1 MRKLAIPEDLY
12 ERRTPTVP
20 RTPRGGAHLYA
31 MPGWGPGG
39 STLYEWYRPEDL
51 AHLPGRAIPVAK
63 PERYVSPTGAR
74 LYAMPG
80 WGERGSTLY
89 EWYTPEEL
97 ERMPGRAITLAEEPA
112 YQPPSGPPPLGP
124 PAGQTERQVTIN
136 IGGEG
141 AVTPQPQAIAP
152 TWSPPTWGGGGGQP
166 APAPMPMPMPQPSF
180 DWGALF
186 RPMWEP
192 MEWTREIYIR
202 PQDWRA
208 IPKEVRSELEK
219 WLRKWGWRPGGT
231 WGRYGAIRWVR
242 ATPTKP
248 YWGEEAFASL
258 PERHK
263 AWLYWL
269 FSQKGWATPG
279 AERPQTTGWSW

>member
-1 MRKLAIPEDLY
+1 MPKLGIHEELMEQLEMERRAAEARQRLTPRWGVPRGWGAY
-12 ERRTPTVP
+12 ERRTPTIP
-20 RTPRGGAHLYA
+20 ITSRGG
-31 MPGWGPGG
+31 
-39 STLYEWYRPEDL
+39 TRVTRPY
-51 AHLPGRAIPVAK
+51 I
-63 PERYVSPTGAR
+63 SPTGAR

-80 WGERGSTLY
+80 WGEGGSTLY
-89 EWYTPEEL
+89 EWYTPQEI

-124 PAGQTERQVTIN
+124 PVTPTERQVTIN
-136 IGGEG
+136 IGGGG
-141 AVTPQPQAIAP
+141 AVAPQPQAIVP

-166 APAPMPMPMPQPSF
+166 APAPMSMPQPSF

-186 RPMWEP
+186 RPLWEP

-219 WLRKWGWRPGGT
+219 WLRKWGWRPGGI

-258 PERHK
+258 PERHR

-279 AERPQTTGWSW
+279 AERPETTGWSW